1 MRTLAAIFLFTT
13 MAAARVDFWCG
24 SFAAA
29 LHSAVNRH
37 RTTPADNTRQGGSE
51 THAGRYEDARGRY
64 RSFR

>member
-13 MAAARVDFWCG
+13 MAAARVNLWG
-24 SFAAA
+24 GRFAAA
-29 LHSAVNRH
+29 LHPAVDKQ

-51 THAGRYEDARGRY
+51 THAGRCEDARGRY